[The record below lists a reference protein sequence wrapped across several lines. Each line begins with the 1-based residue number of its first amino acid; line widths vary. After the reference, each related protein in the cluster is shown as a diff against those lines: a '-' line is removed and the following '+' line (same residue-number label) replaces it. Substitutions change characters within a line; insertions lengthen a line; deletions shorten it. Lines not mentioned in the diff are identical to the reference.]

1 MDFNVDALE
10 CNRRKQ
16 DRNSNAAGVPRS
28 YSTNFHTPIQQNTS
42 SSSSGYQPRAV
53 TNPYSKSSNNVSS
66 NNNNTSSNNQRG
78 GTNIEFRND
87 DTTAN
92 VVVPYASDIMMQ
104 GMGTTYVT
112 DREKSSSQHPH
123 RGGQVRNQRQFGTS
137 IGVSSTFVGLSG
149 GGMMTD
155 DLRWCMT
162 AFTPG
167 FTQPPSG
174 SLNACNTDNDGS
186 DNSSTSSDDDAL
198 LSFDIFQKK

>member
-1 MDFNVDALE
+1 MDFNVDAIE

-28 YSTNFHTPIQQNTS
+28 YSTSFHTPIQQSTS

-53 TNPYSKSSNNVSS
+53 TNPYSKSSTNVSS
-66 NNNNTSSNNQRG
+66 NNNTSSNNQRG

-92 VVVPYASDIMMQ
+92 VALPYASDIMMQ

-112 DREKSSSQHPH
+112 DRETSSSQHPH
-123 RGGQVRNQRQFGTS
+123 LGGRVRNQRQFGTS
-137 IGVSSTFVGLSG
+137 IGVSSSLVGSSA

-155 DLRWCMT
+155 DLRRCMT
-162 AFTPG
+162 TFTPG

>member
-1 MDFNVDALE
+1 MDFNVDAIE

-28 YSTNFHTPIQQNTS
+28 YSTNFHTPIQQSTS

-53 TNPYSKSSNNVSS
+53 TNPYSKSSTNVSS
-66 NNNNTSSNNQRG
+66 NNNTSNNNQRG
-78 GTNIEFRND
+78 GTKSNEDNA
-87 DTTAN
+87 AN
-92 VVVPYASDIMMQ
+92 LALPYASDMMMQ

-112 DREKSSSQHPH
+112 DRETSSSQHPH
-123 RGGQVRNQRQFGTS
+123 RGGRVRNQRQFGTS
-137 IGVSSTFVGLSG
+137 IGVSSSLVGLSG

-155 DLRWCMT
+155 DLRRCMT

-167 FTQPPSG
+167 FSQPPSG

>member
-1 MDFNVDALE
+1 MDFNVDAIE

-28 YSTNFHTPIQQNTS
+28 YSTNFHTPIQQSTS

-53 TNPYSKSSNNVSS
+53 TNPYSKSSTNVSS
-66 NNNNTSSNNQRG
+66 NNNTSNNNQRG
-78 GTNIEFRND
+78 GTKSNEDNA
-87 DTTAN
+87 AN
-92 VVVPYASDIMMQ
+92 LALPYASDMMMQ

-112 DREKSSSQHPH
+112 DRETSSSQHPH
-123 RGGQVRNQRQFGTS
+123 RGGRVRNQRQFGTS
-137 IGVSSTFVGLSG
+137 IGVSSSLVGLSG

-155 DLRWCMT
+155 DLCRCMT

-167 FTQPPSG
+167 FSQPPSG